1 MAPVTLSLDTKKTC
15 LWSDTLSEGD
25 PLATLKGYASC
36 PVCGC
41 IEQVGSVRCS
51 ECGTFHSGIHL
62 EERAAPPPSEVI
74 EREVIDPSIYSLSD
88 SHAIPEEEFEESEE
102 ISSWSGGS
110 TDFTMS
116 DDDDEKPLAKIDPD
130 ELNLPEPEDLTS

>member
-1 MAPVTLSLDTKKTC
+1 MELATLSLGIKKTC
-15 LWSDTLSEGD
+15 SWSDTLPAGD

-41 IEQVGSVRCS
+41 IEQAGSIRCS

-88 SHAIPEEEFEESEE
+88 NHAIPDEEFEESEE
-102 ISSWSGGS
+102 ISAWSGGS

-116 DDDDEKPLAKIDPD
+116 DEDEKPLAKIDPD
-130 ELNLPEPEDLTS
+130 ELDLPEPEDLSN

>member
-1 MAPVTLSLDTKKTC
+1 
-15 LWSDTLSEGD
+15 LWSDILTDVD
-25 PLATLKGYASC
+25 PLSALKGYATC

-51 ECGTFHSGIHL
+51 ECGTFHSGVHL
-62 EERAAPPPSEVI
+62 EERAAPPPNEVV
-74 EREVIDPSIYSLSD
+74 EREVIDPSVYSLSD
-88 SHAIPEEEFEESEE
+88 SRAIPEEEFEESEE

-116 DDDDEKPLAKIDPD
+116 DEDEKPLSKINPD
-130 ELNLPEPEDLTS
+130 ELDLPEPEDLTN

>member
-1 MAPVTLSLDTKKTC
+1 MTWSLDIKKTC
-15 LWSDTLSEGD
+15 SWSDTLPEGD

-41 IEQVGSVRCS
+41 IEQTGSVRCS

-62 EERAAPPPSEVI
+62 EERAAPPASEVV

-88 SHAIPEEEFEESEE
+88 NHAIPDEEFEESEE

-110 TDFTMS
+110 TDFTMN
-116 DDDDEKPLAKIDPD
+116 DEEEKPLAKIDPD
-130 ELNLPEPEDLTS
+130 ELNLPEPEDLSS